1 MRRLKQEL
9 QRELIDPIN
18 GINTELVVVA
28 ATNER
33 MSFNKLI
40 KYLNNMNYYVNYNLK
55 DPITGIK
62 NNKKFIVQPHRRVM
76 MTCFQQSGDK
86 KHLTHSHILLRIPL
100 NYNQDEVLELM
111 HEGFNKLD
119 PMFKVHK
126 ETANDTIANVIYN
139 SSQFNDKYTPEDGS
153 FIIM

>member
-1 MRRLKQEL
+1 MSRLKQEL

-28 ATNER
+28 ATKER

-62 NNKKFIVQPHRRVM
+62 NGKKFIVQPHRRVM
-76 MTCFQQSGDK
+76 MTCFQQHGDK
-86 KHLTHSHILLRIPL
+86 KFLTHSHILLRIPL
-100 NYNQDEVLELM
+100 MYNQDDVLKLM

-119 PMFKVHK
+119 SKFSVLK
-126 ETANDTIANVIYN
+126 ETANDNIANVIYN
-139 SSQFNDKYTPEDGS
+139 SRQFKDNYTAEDGS
-153 FIIM
+153 FIIL